1 MSDILD
7 KPIQEGVDH
16 GPYEPKH
23 NWSQFEG
30 HEDAIDDAHDKG
42 RISDDSYIALLSGLM
57 ALARIAS
64 DADDDDHDAEMA
76 RLDKLNDDG
85 RDEEEDNEDPLDG
98 DVDRWVHPDETRS
111 DEQIARDEKYA
122 SNLDDDDDYW
132 DEYDEL
138 HSDDELEPT
147 VGEEDDITTVAAE
160 KAKGILADVSD
171 DIPHASDS
179 GHNEDV

>member
-1 MSDILD
+1 MSDSD
-7 KPIQEGVDH
+7 GKPIQDGVDH

-85 RDEEEDNEDPLDG
+85 GDEEEDNEDPLAG

-111 DEQIARDEKYA
+111 DEQIAHDEKYA
-122 SNLDDDDDYW
+122 AQPFG
-132 DEYDEL
+132 DEEI
-138 HSDDELEPT
+138 
-147 VGEEDDITTVAAE
+147 EEDRFDSVVVN
-160 KAKGILADVSD
+160 KAKKLAM
-171 DIPHASDS
+171 DIPEGIPEASDS
-179 GHNEDV
+179 GYTEDV